1 MKFSIAAIAA
11 AVSFG
16 LVSAAPAAVEKRQ
29 SAVTDVT
36 VLQYALTLEHLEAA
50 FYAQYLD
57 QFSNQDFINA
67 GFPNW
72 ARGRINQI
80 AAHEKQH
87 VELLAGAL
95 GDAATKPC
103 TYKFPVTDAKSFVA
117 VASVLESVGVSAYLG
132 AASSIKTP
140 AYVTVAGSILTTEAR
155 HQAWISSA
163 GLQGNPWSVPEDTP
177 VSFSPIYT
185 AALQFIE
192 SCPETNPT
200 LPFTQFAA
208 LTYNAADGS
217 VSYPGMKDGDFIA
230 VYQGLS
236 VGTYPVKNGKVD
248 LPVVFGFA
256 YLTATTEGVATKV
269 GDDNIV
275 AGPFIINN
283 VFNSKIEAPPAPQF
297 SSAA

>member
-1 MKFSIAAIAA
+1 M
-11 AVSFG
+11 
-16 LVSAAPAAVEKRQ
+16 R
-29 SAVTDVT
+29 
-36 VLQYALTLEHLEAA
+36 
-50 FYAQYLD
+50 
-57 QFSNQDFINA
+57 
-67 GFPNW
+67 
-72 ARGRINQI
+72 R
-80 AAHEKQH
+80 
-87 VELLAGAL
+87 VEL
-95 GDAATKPC
+95 
-103 TYKFPVTDAKSFVA
+103 
-117 VASVLESVGVSAYLG
+117 
-132 AASSIKTP
+132 TP
-140 AYVTVAGSILTTEAR
+140 SLCSRPMTTGSILTTEAR